1 MKARLRERVAPL
13 GHPDQMMIAGVQP
26 VSLGERLTWAAQQ
39 PMQPKRAQRPLDV
52 GFWDP
57 MRDQLEMF

>member
-1 MKARLRERVAPL
+1 MNARQRERVAST
-13 GHPDQMMIAGVQP
+13 GDSDQLMMTGVQP
-26 VSLGERLTWAAQQ
+26 VSLLERLTWAAQQ
-39 PMQPKRAQRPLDV
+39 PMHPKRAQRPLDV

>member
-1 MKARLRERVAPL
+1 MKRKAISPVAM
-13 GHPDQMMIAGVQP
+13 PDPNQATFAGVAP

-39 PMQPKRAQRPLDV
+39 PIQPKRAQRPLDV

-57 MRDQLEMF
+57 MRNQLEMF